1 MCIAHAW
8 RIKTQLPHENIAKA
22 TVAAIVTPTDRG
34 FSPVTTNPRRTPV
47 TAEYV
52 CHNPLTMSVAT
63 GVELIHFHR
72 FHRGP
77 VIHPVARR
85 RTCAVRSGVEAR
97 A

>member
-1 MCIAHAW
+1 MLMGPAW
-8 RIKTQLPHENIAKA
+8 LLGLPAQGLVAYRIVSAF
-22 TVAAIVTPTDRG
+22 VALFEHMNVR
-34 FSPVTTNPRRTPV
+34 
-47 TAEYV
+47 
-52 CHNPLTMSVAT
+52 VAT